1 MNRSG
6 VLFVTII
13 ENKRIESMSVSIFR
27 LPFHLKSA
35 INFTLNVLL
44 YSCLPSWW
52 NCGFVKYL
60 TCVFSNGTI
69 ILEVITCKKILLQ
82 KLFEWGIPFNF
93 DIRGLVQ
100 TKISN
105 ISHYQITDLLEIW
118 NLFVS
123 AKGQTRD
130 KSEFVIKFVGVIV
143 TIIFV

>member
-1 MNRSG
+1 MNSSG

-69 ILEVITCKKILLQ
+69 ILEVRKFFCKSFLNEAYLSILTYVAWYKLKSVTFHITRSPTCWKFEIC
-82 KLFEWGIPFNF
+82 LFL
-93 DIRGLVQ
+93 R
-100 TKISN
+100 
-105 ISHYQITDLLEIW
+105 
-118 NLFVS
+118 
-123 AKGQTRD
+123 RD
-130 KSEFVIKFVGVIV
+130 KHGIKANL
-143 TIIFV
+143 